1 MGRPSAPTGQM
12 GKRDRIIMCKHVGL
26 VGSGLFLVAFGY
38 WVPRLYAFSVT
49 SAGSKESAVWWAG
62 YCLATGVKVTPTY
75 QIGCSEGRSILTLGW
90 IGVVLGLCLCL
101 YAAWVMWR
109 KPGLVRRS

>member
-1 MGRPSAPTGQM
+1 MWKP
-12 GKRDRIIMCKHVGL
+12 VGL
-26 VGSGLFLVAFGY
+26 VGSGLFLVACGY
-38 WVPRLYAFSVT
+38 WVPRLYDFTVT
-49 SAGSKESAVWWAG
+49 SAVSKESAAWWAG
-62 YCLATGVKVTPTY
+62 YCLATGVQVTPAY

-101 YAAWVMWR
+101 YAAWAIWR